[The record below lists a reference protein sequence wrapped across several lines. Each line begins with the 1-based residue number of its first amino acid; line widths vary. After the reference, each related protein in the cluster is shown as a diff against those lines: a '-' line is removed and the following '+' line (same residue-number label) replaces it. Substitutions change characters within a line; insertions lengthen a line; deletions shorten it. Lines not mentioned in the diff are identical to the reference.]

1 MDEMLKIVLTAI
13 LSGAVVSAVIGLV
26 FKRRTETITAE
37 IKNQFEM
44 NMLRQKT
51 GQQWKEKALTELYG
65 PLNYHFTRT
74 KKALGRYTDKNLY
87 LEVNVFK
94 DSNEKIRNLLLEKSY
109 LISPELTEDAEELIT
124 HYDVWLEQYHK
135 LRVNPDPDEVAAT
148 FVFVQNLGF
157 PFPRAAEEKFKLK
170 YRELW
175 TEVYK
180 S

>member
-1 MDEMLKIVLTAI
+1 MDEMLRILLTAI
-13 LSGAVVSAVIGLV
+13 LSGTVVSAIVGLV
-26 FKRRTETITAE
+26 FKRKTEFITAE
-37 IKNQFEM
+37 IKDEFER
-44 NMLRQKT
+44 NMIRLKT

-74 KKALGRYTDKNLY
+74 KKALGRYTDKNIY

-109 LISPELTEDAEELIT
+109 LIYPELTDDADELIT
-124 HYDVWLEQYHK
+124 HYDVWLEQYDK
-135 LRVNPDPDEVAAT
+135 LRVNPEPDEVAAT

-157 PFPRAAEEKFKLK
+157 PFPRAAEEKFKHI

-175 TEVYK
+175 TEVYE

>member
-1 MDEMLKIVLTAI
+1 MDELLKTILTAL
-13 LSGAVVSAVIGLV
+13 LSGAVISAILGLV

-44 NMLRQKT
+44 NLLRRKT
-51 GQQWKEKALTELYG
+51 GQQWKEKALIELYG

-74 KKALGRYTDKNLY
+74 KKALSRYTDKNLY

-94 DSNEKIRNLLLEKSY
+94 DSNQKIRDLLLEKSY
-109 LISPELTEDAEELIT
+109 LIYPELTGDAEELIT

-135 LRVNPDPDEVAAT
+135 LRVNPDAAEVAAT
-148 FVFVQNLGF
+148 FVFVQDLGF
-157 PFPRAAEEKFKLK
+157 PFPRAAEEIFKQK

-175 TEVYK
+175 NDVYK